1 MRNFTQAG
9 VIGFACGFTVA
20 ITAGFIKVQRPAF
33 LISMDK
39 KETLTKKEAAARLND
54 VYEDRELLF
63 EYILGNRE
71 NFPSLLQDIRLKA
84 LIDPRWGEL
93 LERIETGEQ

>member
-20 ITAGFIKVQRPAF
+20 VASGFIKVRRPGF
-33 LISMDK
+33 LISADK
-39 KETLTKKEAAARLND
+39 KETLSKKEAAARLND

-63 EYILGNRE
+63 EYILGNHAD
-71 NFPSLLQDIRLKA
+71 FPALLQDIRLKA

-93 LERIETGEQ
+93 LHRIETGE